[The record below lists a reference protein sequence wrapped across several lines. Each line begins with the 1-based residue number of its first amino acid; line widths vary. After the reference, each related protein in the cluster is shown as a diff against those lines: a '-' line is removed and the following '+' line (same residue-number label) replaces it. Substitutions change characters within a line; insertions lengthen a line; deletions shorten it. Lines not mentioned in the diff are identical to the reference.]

1 MAADSRLI
9 CRADALV
16 DGGPGVR
23 FSVAQNGSEAPA
35 FAIRHRGRVFAY
47 LNRCAH
53 VPIELDWQQ
62 NEFFDSCKLYLICS
76 THGALYAPETGRCL
90 GGLCNGRGLVPVCV
104 EERDDAVY
112 FFPTE

>member
-35 FAIRHRGRVFAY
+35 FAIRHCGRVFAY

-53 VPIELDWQQ
+53 VPIELDWQG
-62 NEFFDSCKLYLICS
+62 NRLHIFHKVRHSLLLK
-76 THGALYAPETGRCL
+76 A
-90 GGLCNGRGLVPVCV
+90 
-104 EERDDAVY
+104 
-112 FFPTE
+112 